1 MIAGALQ
8 FTTAKTSDIMT
19 GIDKVQILTLD
30 TILSYAMLEKI
41 RQNGFSRVP
50 VSFTPDKK
58 TIFGIL
64 LAKSLVGY

>member
-1 MIAGALQ
+1 
-8 FTTAKTSDIMT
+8 MT

-41 RQNGFSRVP
+41 RKNGFSRVP